1 MLCSSVSGVTT
12 AASRPGEDSIGFREI
27 GTSEWRITEL
37 PNYRRRV
44 TIVHRPLAGLT
55 PEDLLWW
62 FGHIEGGCE
71 VDGVTM
77 TRYNAWHPRDHIHW
91 ALHRPGAGGGA
102 EEGAQYRIVEA
113 FGADRANRIDV
124 IEDVEKLDT
133 TGIRLVQRR
142 LGVRLFMLEHTWS
155 PGAEGVH
162 YVSTMEIGSV
172 LRPWR
177 PVNGHL
183 TRRVMPPHRCR
194 AWVRHNVEEVGRLER
209 LVPLVRGSAQ
219 R

>member
-1 MLCSSVSGVTT
+1 MSRVTSAT
-12 AASRPGEDSIGFREI
+12 SRPDEDSIGFREL

-37 PNYRRRV
+37 PNRRRRV

-62 FGHIEGGCE
+62 FGHIEGTCT
-71 VDGVTM
+71 VDGVIM
-77 TRYNAWHPRDHIHW
+77 TRYHAWHPRDHIHW
-91 ALHRPGAGGGA
+91 ALHRPGVGGGA
-102 EEGAQYRIVEA
+102 VEGAQYRIVEA
-113 FGADRANRIDV
+113 FGADPENRIDV
-124 IEDVEKLDT
+124 GERVEKLDT
-133 TGIRLVQRR
+133 TGVRLVQRR

-172 LRPWR
+172 LRPWQS
-177 PVNGHL
+177 VNAHL
-183 TRRVMPPHRCR
+183 TRRVMPPQRCR

-209 LVPLVRGSAQ
+209 LVPLVRGSA
-219 R
+219 